1 MSSRKPS
8 ESELFQ
14 LANEIRTLAQAGLFY
29 TKDKFDKERYQML
42 QTIAERLVE
51 ISTDLDAE
59 QAHDFIH
66 SSWGYET
73 PKVDTR
79 AVVFY
84 GEKILLVQEAD
95 GRWTLPGGWCDHNLS
110 LAENVR
116 KELFEESGLHGNAVQ
131 MIAAVNPKY
140 MDIPEHLFNVVKVF
154 IRCELDEELAPT
166 KDELFDGTF
175 FKQNIETQAAQLFT
189 LENIPWDYLAV
200 EKSSQEMIKLCFNA
214 HAAGSAWQCHFN

>member
-110 LAENVR
+110 IAQNTV
-116 KELFEESGLHGNAVQ
+116 KELQEESGLIASPKQLIAV
-131 MIAAVNPKY
+131 VNPKE
-140 MDIPEHLFNVVKVF
+140 MGSPEHLFDVVKTF
-154 IRCELDEELAPT
+154 MRCELTSQSEELVKMDA
-166 KDELFDGTF
+166 F
-175 FKQNIETQAAQLFT
+175 FKTNIETQDAWFFARPELPLGALAQEKCPSAL
-189 LENIPWDYLAV
+189 LE
-200 EKSSQEMIKLCFNA
+200 LCFEA
-214 HAAGSAWQCHFN
+214 HAQGETWQTYFN